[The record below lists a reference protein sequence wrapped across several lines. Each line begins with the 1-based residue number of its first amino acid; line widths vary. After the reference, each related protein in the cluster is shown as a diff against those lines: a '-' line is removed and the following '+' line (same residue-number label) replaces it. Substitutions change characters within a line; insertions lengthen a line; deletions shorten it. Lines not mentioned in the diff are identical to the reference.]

1 MALFAWFI
9 KATNG
14 LDRIS
19 RPSHMMEGVAIALGG
34 AVALIAPRN
43 LRLVA
48 GSGRRKTLIWLSG
61 SGCPALLP
69 YGSSTAMT
77 SNWAVAGTGSWTRMR
92 PLFKR
97 RLYASRLACIVETS
111 NVGVFEP
118 STVRKIASRPQE
130 LSKRACTFSAL
141 RPIASSTW

>member
-1 MALFAWFI
+1 M
-9 KATNG
+9 NG
-14 LDRIS
+14 LDWIS
-19 RPSHMMEGVAIALGG
+19 RPSHMMAGVATALGG
-34 AVALIAPRN
+34 AAALIAPRN
-43 LRLVA
+43 FRFVA

-92 PLFKR
+92 PLLKR
-97 RLYASRLACIVETS
+97 RLYASRRASIVETS
-111 NVGVFEP
+111 AAGLFEP
-118 STVRKIASRPQE
+118 STGRKSGSRPQE
-130 LSKRACTFSAL
+130 LSKRAWTCAAL